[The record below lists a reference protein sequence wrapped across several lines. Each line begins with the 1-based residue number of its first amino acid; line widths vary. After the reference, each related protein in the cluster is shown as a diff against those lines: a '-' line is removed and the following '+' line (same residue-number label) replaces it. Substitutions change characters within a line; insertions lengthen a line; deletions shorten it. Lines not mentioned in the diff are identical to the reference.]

1 MITGDWYPKINPMK
15 MKGED
20 MITLTSLTSVEK
32 FIEDY
37 QFSFLYVSRTNCGV
51 CHAILPQV
59 KDLLTEFPLIQLGH
73 INADDVEEIAG
84 RLSIFT
90 VPALLLFVD
99 GKEVIRKARFVQMQ
113 SLHDKIS
120 KIYHMLVTE

>member
-1 MITGDWYPKINPMK
+1 MV
-15 MKGED
+15 
-20 MITLTSLTSVEK
+20 TLTSLTSVEK
-32 FIEDY
+32 FIEDH

-51 CHAILPQV
+51 CHAILPQL
-59 KDLLTEFPLIQLGH
+59 KDLLKEFPLIELGH

-99 GKEVIRKARFVQMQ
+99 GKEVIREARFVQMQ
-113 SLHDKIS
+113 SLREKMS
-120 KIYHMLVTE
+120 KVYNMIVTEPE